1 MPLTAA
7 AAVQVTVHY
16 RIGHIVLDEKP
27 QRRRIRLRNH
37 VTWKLEEA
45 AIRRNEKGKVVPVP
59 GNPSV
64 RKLLRRSIAK
74 IRKKITTVHHLRKYA
89 RGEEIE
95 DHLLSDWYVFI
106 LYAL

>member
-64 RKLLRRSIAK
+64 RKLRRSIAK

-89 RGEEIE
+89 RGGEIE
-95 DHLLSDWYVFI
+95 DHLLNDWYVFT

>member
-16 RIGHIVLDEKP
+16 RIGHTVLDEKP

-64 RKLLRRSIAK
+64 RKLRRSIAK

-89 RGEEIE
+89 RGGEIE
-95 DHLLSDWYVFI
+95 DHLLNDWYVFT